1 MKQSTVVDN
10 AEANIKDAFNK
21 EHSTSNP
28 NKVTLNSRHRKS
40 NLNLDKPDLEFLQSQ
55 LDSCRGIIAQREA
68 ELKKVKESDSLKAKR
83 IMQLDAQLQ
92 EARNLIN
99 KSSQSTETGA
109 QIPKAD
115 EPTNDNNN
123 KQRHSNEDVKIILLE
138 AKTNTLEHQMTS
150 MSSKLD
156 SLQAMLFVKDN
167 IKEKSGSCQCPGPE
181 NKTETPKDDEDDS
194 SPSTEDK
201 SNAESELDIESP
213 TEDELSTNV
222 NNNQTETDLNNEF
235 SKNNENTS
243 EELRLRCQQ
252 CEFVTENRISFNIH
266 MVSHFSSNISCDKCS
281 YCAIHEKDLG
291 RHMKNMHASPK
302 HLSCKLCDFYT
313 VEESEFK
320 EHCRQ
325 AHNNETRIFSR
336 SMNVTNKCHLC
347 SYHPTNR
354 NDLRR
359 HIQSMHGKTL
369 SEKNSSTKD
378 QVSSACK
385 VIKDSPSK
393 QPESSSSSSEMEFHC
408 PGGCTPLVKSFVH
421 KEELEL
427 HLSYFHA
434 SQ

>member
-1 MKQSTVVDN
+1 MDATHRSQKEHTGQNVVSEISEQQNVVLTITKKLVLECEFCPYTTSKAMEFMLHQKTHNTSFNCKQCSFTSSSRFAFEMHLQSDHTIKEVPQPQQCFSCTICDMIFADGEDLKGHSIRQHTDDDKEGELFQCDQCKFTTKEEVVFRQHILTSHVPGFECHECETIIKTKDLVVGCSVCEFFFHKKCTSLAKSQGGHWKPKSWTCHYCCMKQSTVVDN

-40 NLNLDKPDLEFLQSQ
+40 NLNMDKPDLEFLQSQ

-99 KSSQSTETGA
+99 KSFQSTETGA

-115 EPTNDNNN
+115 EPTNDYNN

-201 SNAESELDIESP
+201 SNAESELDIES
-213 TEDELSTNV
+213 
-222 NNNQTETDLNNEF
+222 QTL
-235 SKNNENTS
+235 
-243 EELRLRCQQ
+243 
-252 CEFVTENRISFNIH
+252 
-266 MVSHFSSNISCDKCS
+266 
-281 YCAIHEKDLG
+281 
-291 RHMKNMHASPK
+291 
-302 HLSCKLCDFYT
+302 
-313 VEESEFK
+313 
-320 EHCRQ
+320 
-325 AHNNETRIFSR
+325 
-336 SMNVTNKCHLC
+336 
-347 SYHPTNR
+347 
-354 NDLRR
+354 
-359 HIQSMHGKTL
+359 
-369 SEKNSSTKD
+369 
-378 QVSSACK
+378 
-385 VIKDSPSK
+385 
-393 QPESSSSSSEMEFHC
+393 
-408 PGGCTPLVKSFVH
+408 
-421 KEELEL
+421 
-427 HLSYFHA
+427 
-434 SQ
+434 